1 MISNS
6 KPRKVRDPTTLAIL
20 MEDSA
25 ACAGVILAVAGVGLA
40 QLTMIP
46 RFDAVGG
53 VGISFLL
60 AAIGAYL
67 AKLNKSHL
75 IGQVVA

>member
-1 MISNS
+1 M
-6 KPRKVRDPTTLAIL
+6 RDPTTLAIL

-25 ACAGVILAVAGVGLA
+25 SCAGVILAVAGVGLS
-40 QLTMIP
+40 QLTLIP

-53 VGISFLL
+53 VGISLLL
-60 AAIGAYL
+60 AGIGAYL